1 MYVQVTKRL
10 PVKYLANR
18 TIKLQ
23 LTPGESRR
31 LRQVSYQ
38 RQLEAGMPGKA
49 GLTAER
55 LGDCSG
61 VQES

>member
-1 MYVQVTKRL
+1 M
-10 PVKYLANR
+10 KYLANS

-31 LRQVSYQ
+31 LRQVSYR
-38 RQLEAGMPGKA
+38 RQLEAGYRMPGKA

-61 VQES
+61 MQES